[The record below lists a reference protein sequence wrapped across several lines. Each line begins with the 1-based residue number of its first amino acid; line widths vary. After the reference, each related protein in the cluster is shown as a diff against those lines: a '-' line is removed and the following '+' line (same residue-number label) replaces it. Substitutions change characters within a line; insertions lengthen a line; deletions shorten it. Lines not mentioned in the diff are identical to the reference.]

1 MPPMLK
7 GADVLYIIY
16 ILAGWKALEIIIKTI
31 KELRQAVRLYY
42 HWKKAEI
49 EKSKRIKIVR

>member
-16 ILAGWKALEIIIKTI
+16 FLAGWKAIEILFKTLV
-31 KELRQAVRLYY
+31 ELKQAIRLYVI
-42 HWKKAEI
+42 WKKQQI
-49 EKSKRIKIVR
+49 EKSKRCKIIK